1 MFNNLIALILIHAN
15 FQENIIVYTG
25 WFLFLYVFNNVKTIA
40 VIQKYTILI
49 IVTLVVVVINT

>member
-1 MFNNLIALILIHAN
+1 MILIHAN

-25 WFLFLYVFNNVKTIA
+25 WFLFLYVFSNVKTIA